1 MRSEAG
7 VGDMVEVGTE
17 WGVITG
23 TVVPRY
29 QYDDDRHIVLKLPSG
44 YNVGLSIDRLK
55 GLTRKS
61 SGEKPAFAPPPP
73 PPSPKEDLPRV
84 AILGTGGTIASRVDY
99 RTGAVHPAI
108 SSEELYAL
116 IPELSEVARIEPEII
131 FSVYSENIE
140 PENWSRIAERVSE
153 AVAGGIDGV
162 VITHGTDTL
171 GYTAAALTFALQ
183 GVPIPVI
190 LTAAQRSSDRPSSDA
205 VLNLVGAVSVA
216 GYASFSGVYVAM
228 HDSESDG
235 RVALHLGT
243 RVRKNH
249 TSATLWSREG
259 LEIHLEGLPQRR
271 KAAKFS
277 SKPRFEAK
285 VALLKFF
292 PSMPLTLLEA
302 LANGGTRGVVIEG
315 TGLGHVNS
323 KNIPFIRRF
332 AEHGGLV
339 CMASQCINGRVN
351 MNVYDT
357 GRDLL
362 SAGVIPL
369 EDMLAETALA
379 KAMWVLANSNS
390 IEEARSMMRASLC
403 GEITERTLR

>member
-1 MRSEAG
+1 MADFDGYRGNSLEFLRRSEAG
-7 VGDMVEVGTE
+7 VGDVVEVGTE

-23 TVVPRY
+23 TLVPRY
-29 QYDDDRHIVLKLPSG
+29 QYDDDRHIVLKLSSG

-61 SGEKPAFAPPPP
+61 SGERPAFVPPPSP
-73 PPSPKEDLPRV
+73 PPSPKEELPRV

-116 IPELSEVARIEPEII
+116 IPELSEVARIEPEVI

-153 AVAGGIDGV
+153 AVKDRVSGV

-183 GVPIPVI
+183 GVPIPAI

-216 GYASFSGVYVAM
+216 GYAGFSGVYVAM
-228 HDSESDG
+228 HENESDR

-249 TSATLWSREG
+249 TSARDAFKSVGVSPAAFWSRREG
-259 LEIHLEGLPQRR
+259 LEIKLEGLPQRR
-271 KAAKFS
+271 RGANFS
-277 SKPRFEAK
+277 PKPR
-285 VALLKFF
+285 
-292 PSMPLTLLEA
+292 
-302 LANGGTRGVVIEG
+302 
-315 TGLGHVNS
+315 
-323 KNIPFIRRF
+323 
-332 AEHGGLV
+332 
-339 CMASQCINGRVN
+339 C
-351 MNVYDT
+351 
-357 GRDLL
+357 
-362 SAGVIPL
+362 
-369 EDMLAETALA
+369 
-379 KAMWVLANSNS
+379 
-390 IEEARSMMRASLC
+390 EARV
-403 GEITERTLR
+403 